1 MPGSDPLIYTTHSP
15 QETRSLGE
23 ELSRLL
29 RPGDVL
35 VLRGEMGAGKSE
47 LTRGIARGLYIDGPI
62 ASPTFTI
69 LQAYDSG
76 RLPLYHFDWYRII
89 HPEELYEIGAEEYLS
104 GRGVSVVE
112 WPDKAPHMLPESY
125 LQISLA
131 YGAGENERVIEIT
144 PMGGYT
150 NASLGKDIKA

>member
-1 MPGSDPLIYTTHSP
+1 MRYVTHSSK
-15 QETRSLGE
+15 ETRSLGE
-23 ELSRLL
+23 ELSKLL

-47 LTRGIARGLYIDGPI
+47 LTRGIARGLGIGGPI

-76 RLPLYHFDWYRII
+76 RLPLYHFDWYRIGD
-89 HPEELYEIGAEEYLS
+89 PEELYNIGAEEYLA
-104 GRGVSVVE
+104 GEGVSVVE
-112 WPDKAPHMLPESY
+112 WPERAPCMLPEAH
-125 LQISLA
+125 LQISIA

-144 PMGGYT
+144 PVGGYA
-150 NASLGKDIKA
+150 NALLGKDTFEA